1 MTFLSPYEAFG
12 LLAGFAAAMLLLVSF
27 LQRGSGDQTRERFL
41 AANRTVHW
49 FNAAM
54 SMAVTWVWAPA
65 VFIAS
70 LQAYTKGIAGA
81 FWFIAPNILC
91 FFFFAPLAI
100 RLRRLMPEGFTLP
113 EFIMR
118 RFHGHIGAHCTF
130 LFVFFGYQLGA
141 LVINA
146 LAGGILLSLLTGL
159 SFPIAVLAMA
169 SAALSYSLISGLE
182 ASIYTDVIQM
192 LMVVLIAFFLVPLTI
207 MQAGGMGSVLG
218 GMSGVTG
225 EFGNIFHPGVAFAF
239 GIPMTIGLLSGPF
252 GDQMF
257 FQRAFAV
264 RQHDIIRTFVIAGFL
279 FGLVPILLSM
289 FGFIAANPTFGIA
302 ISDPQ
307 MVAPIVIAHFL
318 PHWALLLFT
327 LMAFSALA
335 STIDSAYCALSSL
348 GAIDLY
354 QRYVNRHPTQR
365 EIVRISRMVMIGTA
379 TLGTGIALFRPELLW
394 VFLIYG
400 ALASA
405 SLFPTILSLCWNRVT
420 AKGAAWGV
428 GLSLLI
434 GLPLS
439 IYANITERETLIVI
453 AALVS
458 VLIGGI
464 VTSLSALMN
473 QNNIFDFSE
482 IGTEETGV

>member
-1 MTFLSPYEAFG
+1 MTFLSPYEALG
-12 LLAGFAAAMLLLVSF
+12 LLAGFAATMLLLVYI
-27 LQRGSGDQTRERFL
+27 LQRGRGHQTRERFL

-70 LQAYTKGIAGA
+70 LQAYTQGIAGA

-91 FFFFAPLAI
+91 FFLFAPLAI

-118 RFHGHIGAHCTF
+118 RFRGHRGAHCTF

-141 LVINA
+141 LIINA

-169 SAALSYSLISGLE
+169 GAALSYSLISGLE

-192 LMVVLIAFFLVPLTI
+192 LMVILIAFFLVPLTLI
-207 MQAGGMGSVLG
+207 RAGGMEAIVGGLG
-218 GMSGVTG
+218 GVTG
-225 EFGNIFHPGVAFAF
+225 EFRNILHPGVAFAF

-264 RQHDIIRTFVIAGFL
+264 RQRDIIRTFVIAGLL
-279 FGLVPILLSM
+279 FGLVPILLST

-302 ISDPQ
+302 VSDPQ
-307 MVAPIVIAHFL
+307 MVAPLVIAHFL
-318 PHWALLLFT
+318 PHSALLLFT
-327 LMAFSALA
+327 LMAFAALA

-354 QRYVNRHPTQR
+354 QRYINPHPTHLQ
-365 EIVRISRMVMIGTA
+365 IVRVSRAVMFWTA
-379 TLGTGIALFRPELLW
+379 VLGTGIALLRPELLW

-420 AKGAAWGV
+420 ARGAAWGV

-439 IYANITERETLIVI
+439 IYANITEQQTLIVV
-453 AALVS
+453 AAVVS
-458 VLIGGI
+458 VLMGGI
-464 VTSLSALMN
+464 ITTLSALMN
-473 QNNIFDFSE
+473 RNTFFDFSE
-482 IGTEETGV
+482 IRASEAGV

>member
-1 MTFLSPYEAFG
+1 MTFLSSSEALG
-12 LLAGFAAAMLLLVSF
+12 LLAGFAAAMLLLVYL
-27 LQRGSGDQTRERFL
+27 LQRGRGNQTRERFL
-41 AANRTVHW
+41 AADRRVHW

-91 FFFFAPLAI
+91 FFLFAPLAI

-113 EFIMR
+113 EFITL
-118 RFHGHIGAHCTF
+118 RFRGHIGAHLTF
-130 LFVFFGYQLGA
+130 LCVFFGYQLGA
-141 LVINA
+141 LIINA

-169 SAALSYSLISGLE
+169 GAALSYSLISGLE

-192 LMVVLIAFFLVPLTI
+192 LMVLLIAFVLVPYVI
-207 MQAGGMGSVLG
+207 ASAGGMSAVRGGLG
-218 GMSGVTG
+218 GVSG
-225 EFGNIFHPGVAFAF
+225 EFRNIMHPGIAFAF

-264 RQHDIIRTFVIAGFL
+264 RQRDIVRTFVIAGLL
-279 FGLVPILLSM
+279 FGIIPILLSM
-289 FGFIAANPTFGIA
+289 FGFIAANPAFGIEVL
-302 ISDPQ
+302 DPQ

-318 PHWALLLFT
+318 PHGALLLFT
-327 LMAFSALA
+327 LMAFAALA

-354 QRYVNRHPTQR
+354 QRYINPHPTHR
-365 EIVRISRMVMIGTA
+365 EIVRVSRTVMLVTA
-379 TLGTGIALFRPELLW
+379 AIGTGIALLKPQLLW

-405 SLFPTILSLCWNRVT
+405 SLFPTVLSLCWNRVT
-420 AKGAAWGV
+420 ARGAAWGV
-428 GLSLLI
+428 GLSLAV
-434 GLPLS
+434 GMPLS
-439 IYANITERETLIVI
+439 VYANITENEHLIVA
-453 AALVS
+453 AALMS
-458 VLIGGI
+458 VIIGGA
-464 VTSLSALMN
+464 VTALSALAN
-473 QNNIFDFSE
+473 RKNIFDFSE
-482 IGTEETGV
+482 IRSPDAGV